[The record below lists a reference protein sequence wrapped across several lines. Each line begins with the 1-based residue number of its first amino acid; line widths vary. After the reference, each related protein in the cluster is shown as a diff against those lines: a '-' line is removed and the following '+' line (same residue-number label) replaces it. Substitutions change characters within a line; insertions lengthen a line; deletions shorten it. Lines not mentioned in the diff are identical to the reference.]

1 MEKSCNVSVSFKLK
15 ISMFSFLDK
24 VLFTSFLNHVL
35 LPKLDSSSFLVTKS
49 INLFLF
55 FRVPFT

>member
-55 FRVPFT
+55 FGVPFT